1 MSEVSEEVC
10 TARMKSIEDRVDKVE
25 VITNEIHNLSISVE
39 RLATTVENM
48 LVRLTEQEKRLS
60 KVEDKD
66 ADMWQTVVKYALTAA
81 VGAMVG
87 FFFKKVG
94 IL

>member
-10 TARMKSIEDRVDKVE
+10 TARMKSIEDRVDKIE
-25 VITNEIHNLSISVE
+25 SITNEIHNLSISVE

-60 KVEDKD
+60 KVEVKD

>member
-1 MSEVSEEVC
+1 MSEVSEDVC

>member
-1 MSEVSEEVC
+1 MGEVFEDVC
-10 TARMKSIEDRVDKVE
+10 TERMKRIEDRVDRVE
-25 VITNEIHNLSISVE
+25 IITNEIHNLSISVE

-66 ADMWQTVVKYALTAA
+66 ADMWQSVVKYAITAGIG
-81 VGAMVG
+81 VMIG

-94 IL
+94 IF